1 MTETTA
7 NLADDKADGKQR
19 PRLPLSVLP
28 IIEIAMLAL
37 LMLYPIFITYLTA
50 EGEALD
56 FNNYF
61 VVRVTSIILLAML
74 AVSFDLCWGY
84 SGIMSFGQALFFG
97 IGGYFVAKLSEETG
111 MTSMLIIIPAGMLVG
126 LISALLVGWFLLIS
140 KRTPTI
146 IFVALGSL
154 TASFAAERLVAGWQW
169 VGAGNGMSIWD
180 FPTLFGTDLEP
191 GIGFYYLAVACLL
204 IAYLASRYLVRSQF
218 GLALAGIRQNEDR
231 LAFLGYRLQAFKLI
245 VFSFAGLIAGW
256 GGAIYAFHEGFVGP
270 ATVGVTTSTYAVL
283 YGLFGGVGTLIGPVI
298 GAGVIEGLTVI
309 LSDNETLKAY
319 WPIALGAVMLVVVAY
334 QPTGLVGLL
343 VTQRERFGSFGIR
356 KGKKSS
362 GTDDAGKADGHD

>member
-1 MTETTA
+1 MTDSAAPLTTA
-7 NLADDKADGKQR
+7 RKSGSTR
-19 PRLPLSVLP
+19 ERRVLP
-28 IIEIAMLAL
+28 VIEIAVLAVL
-37 LMLYPIFITYLTA
+37 LVYPLFITYVTA
-50 EGEALD
+50 GEGGPD
-56 FNNYF
+56 FDNYF
-61 VVRVTSIILLAML
+61 VIRVTSILLLAML

-97 IGGYFVAKLSEETG
+97 VGGYFVAKLAEEAG
-111 MTSMLIIIPAGMLVG
+111 VTSLLIVVPVGSIVG
-126 LISALLVGWFLLIS
+126 LLSALFIGWFLLIG
-140 KRTPTI
+140 KKTPTI
-146 IFVALGSL
+146 IFVALGTL

-169 VGAGNGMSIWD
+169 VGAGNGLSIWD
-180 FPTLFGTDLEP
+180 FLTFFGAELEP
-191 GIGFYYLAVACLL
+191 GITFYYIALLFLVA
-204 IAYLASRYLVRSQF
+204 AYGASRFVVRSQF

-231 LAFLGYRLQAFKLI
+231 LAFLGYRLQTYKLL

-256 GGAIYAFHEGFVGP
+256 AGAIYAFHEGFVGP
-270 ATVGVTTSTYAVL
+270 ATVGITTSTYAVL

-343 VTQRERFGSFGIR
+343 VSQRERFGSFGAGR
-356 KGKKSS
+356 KDKAGN
-362 GTDDAGKADGHD
+362 DD

>member
-1 MTETTA
+1 MTETTS
-7 NLADDKADGKQR
+7 NRADGKAGGEQG
-19 PRLPLSVLP
+19 PRLAPSVLP
-28 IIEIAMLAL
+28 VIELAMLAL
-37 LMLYPIFITYLTA
+37 LLLYPVFITYLTA
-50 EGEALD
+50 EGETLD
-56 FNNYF
+56 FDNYF

-97 IGGYFVAKLSEETG
+97 IGGYFVAKLSEEAG
-111 MTSMLIIIPAGMLVG
+111 VTSLLVIVAAGMLVG
-126 LISALLVGWFLLIS
+126 LISALFVGWFLLIG

-146 IFVALGSL
+146 IFVALGTL

-180 FPTLFGTDLEP
+180 FPTIFAMEIEP
-191 GIGFYYLAVACLL
+191 GIGFYYLAVAFLL

-231 LAFLGYRLQAFKLI
+231 LAFLGYRLQVFKLI

-256 GGAIYAFHEGFVGP
+256 GGAVYAFHEGFVGP

-298 GAGVIEGLTVI
+298 GAGVIEGLTVV

-343 VTQRERFGSFGIR
+343 VSQRERFGSFGIR
-356 KGKKSS
+356 KSRKTS
-362 GTDDAGKADGHD
+362 GTGDAGKAAGDD

>member
-7 NLADDKADGKQR
+7 NLADDKAGGKR
-19 PRLPLSVLP
+19 RLPLSVLP
-28 IIEIAMLAL
+28 IIELAMLAL
-37 LMLYPIFITYLTA
+37 LLLYPILITYLTA
-50 EGEALD
+50 EGETLD

-111 MTSMLIIIPAGMLVG
+111 TTSLLVIVPAGMLVG
-126 LISALLVGWFLLIS
+126 LLSALFVGWFLLIS

-146 IFVALGSL
+146 IFVALGTL

-180 FPTLFGTDLEP
+180 FATIFGTELEP
-191 GIGFYYLAVACLL
+191 GIGFYYLAVAFLL

-256 GGAIYAFHEGFVGP
+256 AGAIYAFHEGFVGP
-270 ATVGVTTSTYAVL
+270 STVGVTTSTYAVL

-343 VTQRERFGSFGIR
+343 VSQRERFGSFGIR
-356 KGKKSS
+356 QGGKSS
-362 GTDDAGKADGHD
+362 GTDDTGKATGND